1 MTGQPRAGPA
11 SKFSVKTAERDWL
24 LTVLAAASGSADGW
38 SFFGL
43 GHAFVA
49 NMTGNTV
56 LLGIA
61 VFHPTGDANHQLI
74 ALAGYVAGTAAG
86 AWLNRRLQSGVV
98 WARSVSW
105 TLLLEALLLIG
116 ADVGWVAGGHRSGET
131 HGGALLA
138 CVAVAIG
145 LQSGSM
151 VQLGI
156 PGVVTTYITGT
167 WTTLTSGLTL
177 LVSRKPRVVRNKE
190 RYEERFELQAGILGA
205 YLASAVLTGWAF
217 HYAPAVVGAF
227 SAAVVLGTGIY
238 GFARV

>member
-1 MTGQPRAGPA
+1 
-11 SKFSVKTAERDWL
+11 
-24 LTVLAAASGSADGW
+24 
-38 SFFGL
+38 
-43 GHAFVA
+43 
-49 NMTGNTV
+49 MTGNTV

-61 VFHPTGDANHQLI
+61 VFHPTGDAVHQLI
-74 ALAGYVAGTAAG
+74 ALIGYVAGTAAG
-86 AWLNRRLQSGVV
+86 AWLNRRLPTGVV
-98 WARSVSW
+98 WAQSVSW

-116 ADVGWVAGGHRSGET
+116 AEAGWVAGGHRSGEAY
-131 HGGALLA
+131 GGALLA

-177 LVSRKPRVVRNKE
+177 LVSRQPRVVRSKKTF
-190 RYEERFELQAGILGA
+190 EERFELQARILGA

-217 HYAPAVVGAF
+217 HYAPAVVGGF
-227 SAAVVLGTGIY
+227 SAAAVLSAGVY
-238 GFARV
+238 GLARA

>member
-1 MTGQPRAGPA
+1 M
-11 SKFSVKTAERDWL
+11 
-24 LTVLAAASGSADGW
+24 VLAAASGSADGW

-86 AWLNRRLQSGVV
+86 AWLNRGLATGVV
-98 WARSVSW
+98 WARSVGW
-105 TLLLEALLLIG
+105 TLLLEALLLI
-116 ADVGWVAGGHRSGET
+116 AANVGWVAGGHRSGEAY
-131 HGGALLA
+131 GGAWLA

-177 LVSRKPRVVRNKE
+177 LASRQPRVVRSKE
-190 RYEERFELQAGILGA
+190 RFEERFQLQVGILGA

-217 HYAPAVVGAF
+217 HYAPAVVGAI
-227 SAAVVLGTGIY
+227 SAAGVLAAGIY
-238 GFARV
+238 GLARV

>member
-1 MTGQPRAGPA
+1 M
-11 SKFSVKTAERDWL
+11 
-24 LTVLAAASGSADGW
+24 VLAAASGSADGW

-49 NMTGNTV
+49 NMTGNAV

-61 VFHPTGDANHQLI
+61 VFHPTGDAIHQLI
-74 ALAGYVAGTAAG
+74 ALGGYVFGTAAG
-86 AWLNRRLQSGVV
+86 AWLNRRLPSGAV

-105 TLLLEALLLIG
+105 TLLLEALLLIA
-116 ADVGWVAGGHRSGET
+116 ADAGWVMGGHRPGEA
-131 HGGALLA
+131 HGGILLA
-138 CVAVAIG
+138 CVAVTIG

-177 LVSRKPRVVRNKE
+177 LISRQPRIVRNKT
-190 RYEERFELQAGILGA
+190 RFEERFELQAGILAA
-205 YLASAVLTGWAF
+205 YFASAVLTGWAF
-217 HYAPAVVGAF
+217 HYEPAVVGGF
-227 SAAVVLGTGIY
+227 SAATVLGAGIY
-238 GFARV
+238 GLARG